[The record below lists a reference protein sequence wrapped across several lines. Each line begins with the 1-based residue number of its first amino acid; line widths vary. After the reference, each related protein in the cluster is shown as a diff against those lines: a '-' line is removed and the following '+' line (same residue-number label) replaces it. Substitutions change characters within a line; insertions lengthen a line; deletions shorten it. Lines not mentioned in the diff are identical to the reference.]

1 MARFAA
7 KSALQAGAAEGDE
20 TPNDALGLAGLRAE
34 GYASSHSQGADVV
47 ERVYPAGARI
57 GVLTCE
63 PIGRVLDYL
72 APEGGCGDGDYL
84 EVPLGPRKVLGVVWG
99 KGEGS
104 FDLAKLRTATRVLEA
119 APMRAEMRA
128 FLGRAADYTLTPL
141 PAMLRLATRAPGLG
155 LPPAMRRTYRLAGA
169 VPNKLTDARHKVV
182 EALRGL
188 GTAPV
193 TLGELAELADVS
205 TSVVKGL
212 VKAGVLDEAEAQ
224 KDLPYPGLDPLRP
237 ARLAGD
243 QIGAGAALQASVT
256 KGGYATTLLKGV
268 TGSGK
273 TEVYLEA
280 VAAALMRGQQAL
292 VLLPEISLTGDFL
305 ARVEARFGGRP
316 GEWHSGMTATERRR
330 LWRMAG
336 EGGVQLVVGAR
347 SALFLPFRDLGLI
360 VVDEEHDT
368 SYKQEEGVLYH
379 ARDMAVLRASIL
391 GCPVVLSSATPSL
404 ESWANAQGGKY
415 ARIDLGARYGAA
427 ELPQMRALDM
437 RDEKLPGDRWI
448 SEPLVREVAQRIAKG
463 EQSLL
468 FLNRRGF
475 APVTICRACGHQVG
489 CDHCD
494 ARMVEHR
501 FLKRLVCH
509 QCGATKPVPV
519 ECPACKVA
527 GRMAPVGPGVE
538 RLAEEVKARFPDA
551 RLAVLSSDLFGSAR
565 ALKDAIVKIAEG
577 AADIIIGTQI
587 VAKGHNFPLLTLVGV
602 IDADL
607 GLQGSDL
614 RAAER
619 TFQLIRQV
627 AGRAGRAEKRGTAL
641 VQTYQPDHPV
651 IQAILGGDEE
661 AFWAAEAAERKAAGV
676 PPYGRMAGIILS
688 SPDVAQV
695 FDFGAELARRDGP
708 LRRIGAVVY
717 GPAPAPMARVRGRH
731 RVRLLVKAEKGV
743 PLQAAL
749 AEWVGQLKLPAN
761 LRLAIDI
768 DPQSFY

>member
-1 MARFAA
+1 M
-7 KSALQAGAAEGDE
+7 
-20 TPNDALGLAGLRAE
+20 
-34 GYASSHSQGADVV
+34 V
-47 ERVYPAGARI
+47 ERVYAAGERI

-84 EVPLGPRKVLGVVWG
+84 EVPLGPRRVLGVVWG

-104 FDLAKLRTATRVLEA
+104 FDLAKLRAANKVLMA
-119 APMRAEMRA
+119 APMRAELRA
-128 FLGRAADYTLTPL
+128 FLTRAADYTLTPL

-155 LPPAMRRTYRLAGA
+155 LPPAMLRTYRLAGA
-169 VPNKLTDARHKVV
+169 VPNRLTEARHKVV
-182 EALRGL
+182 EALRSL
-188 GTAPV
+188 GASPV

-205 TSVVKGL
+205 TSVIKGL
-212 VKAGVLDEAEAQ
+212 VKAGVLAEDEAPR
-224 KDLPYPGLDPLRP
+224 DLPYPVLDPLRP

-243 QIGAGAALQASVT
+243 QIGAGAALDAAVS
-256 KGGYATTLLKGV
+256 KGGYSTTLLKGV

-280 VAAALMRGQQAL
+280 VAAALRRGQQAL

-305 ARVEARFGGRP
+305 SRVELRFGARP

-330 LWRMAG
+330 LWKMTA

-379 ARDMAVLRASIL
+379 ARDMAVLRAAIL

-404 ESWANAQGGKY
+404 ESWANAQSGKY
-415 ARIDLGARYGAA
+415 ARIDLGARYGVA
-427 ELPQMRALDM
+427 ELPQMRTIDM
-437 RDEKLPGDRWI
+437 RDEKLPGDRNI
-448 SEPLVREVAQRIAKG
+448 SEPLAQAIEARIEKG

-468 FLNRRGF
+468 FLNRRGY

-489 CDHCD
+489 CDDCD

-509 QCGATKPVPV
+509 QCGATKPIPV
-519 ECPACKVA
+519 VCPACDVA

-538 RLAEEVKARFPDA
+538 RLAEEVTARFPTA

-565 ALKDAIVKIAEG
+565 ALKEEIVKIAQG

-607 GLQGSDL
+607 GLHGSDL

-641 VQTYQPDHPV
+641 LQTYQPDHPV
-651 IQAILGGDEE
+651 ITAILGGDEE
-661 AFWAAEAAERKAAGV
+661 AFWATEAAERKAAGV

-717 GPAPAPMARVRGRH
+717 GPAPAPIARVRGRH
-731 RVRLLVKAEKGV
+731 RVRLLVKADKTV

-749 AEWVGQLKLPAN
+749 AEWVGQLKQPGN
-761 LRLAIDI
+761 LRLAVDI